1 MALKFLRIMKV
12 ENEPGKPERVPGL
25 IGPAWIRKVPLG
37 EAKQLL
43 SLEGLDGYVKVLE
56 LALCDEDGTQLSL
69 KEIESIPFDA
79 TRALAAIASEWNG
92 LSGES
97 QQVMEKNSEPGPSE
111 G

>member
-12 ENEPGKPERVPGL
+12 ENEPGKPEKVPGL
-25 IGPAWIRKVPLG
+25 IGPAWIRKIPIG
-37 EAKQLL
+37 EAKALL
-43 SLEGLDGYVKVLE
+43 SLEGLEGYVKVLE
-56 LALCDEDGTQLSL
+56 LALCEDDGTPLSL

-79 TRALAAIASEWNG
+79 TKALAGIASSYNG

-97 QQVMEKNSEPGPSE
+97 QQVLEKNSETGPNE